1 MVSQANK
8 REIDMSRP
16 YRILGE
22 DELFVLLC
30 ILGYRELDVFA
41 RDALKKIQSIAQN

>member
-8 REIDMSRP
+8 REIDMSGP

-22 DELFVLLC
+22 DKLFVLLG
-30 ILGYRELDVFA
+30 IFGYRKLDVFA
-41 RDALKKIQSIAQN
+41 RDALKKIQSVAQN